1 MREIGLLCSE
11 KMLETDTKSF
21 LDFFAKIK
29 KETNMA
35 GQKLEA
41 LKQEKMDATK
51 ELKAI
56 MDQCSTEQ
64 SKINKNLETML
75 VYMSYKDFLDE
86 LTPQHERER
95 LNSIKREKAVARQKK

>member
-1 MREIGLLCSE
+1 L
-11 KMLETDTKSF
+11 
-21 LDFFAKIK
+21 
-29 KETNMA
+29 A
-35 GQKLEA
+35 GQRLEA

-75 VYMSYKDFLDE
+75 VYMSQKDFLDE
-86 LTPQHERER
+86 LTPQYERER
-95 LNSIKREKAVARQKK
+95 LDKIKKEKTLAK

>member
-1 MREIGLLCSE
+1 
-11 KMLETDTKSF
+11 
-21 LDFFAKIK
+21 
-29 KETNMA
+29 
-35 GQKLEA
+35 
-41 LKQEKMDATK
+41 MDATK

-75 VYMSYKDFLDE
+75 IYMSYKDFLDE

-95 LNSIKREKAVARQKK
+95 LNQVKKEKTAAKQKKQAL

>member
-1 MREIGLLCSE
+1 
-11 KMLETDTKSF
+11 
-21 LDFFAKIK
+21 
-29 KETNMA
+29 
-35 GQKLEA
+35 
-41 LKQEKMDATK
+41 MDATK

-75 VYMSYKDFLDE
+75 IYMSYKDFLDE

-95 LNSIKREKAVARQKK
+95 LNQVKKEKVAAQQKKQAL

>member
-1 MREIGLLCSE
+1 
-11 KMLETDTKSF
+11 
-21 LDFFAKIK
+21 
-29 KETNMA
+29 
-35 GQKLEA
+35 
-41 LKQEKMDATK
+41 MDATK

-86 LTPQHERER
+86 LTPQQERER
-95 LNSIKREKAVARQKK
+95 LMQVKREKAAAKQKKQAL

>member
-1 MREIGLLCSE
+1 
-11 KMLETDTKSF
+11 
-21 LDFFAKIK
+21 
-29 KETNMA
+29 MA

-75 VYMSYKDFLDE
+75 VYMSQKDFLDE
-86 LTPQHERER
+86 LTPQYERER
-95 LNSIKREKAVARQKK
+95 LEKVKREKALARQKRQAQLKQQEDQLKANNEIARN

>member
-1 MREIGLLCSE
+1 
-11 KMLETDTKSF
+11 
-21 LDFFAKIK
+21 
-29 KETNMA
+29 
-35 GQKLEA
+35 
-41 LKQEKMDATK
+41 MDATK

-86 LTPQHERER
+86 LTPQQERER
-95 LNSIKREKAVARQKK
+95 LMQVKREKAAVKQKKQAL

>member
-1 MREIGLLCSE
+1 
-11 KMLETDTKSF
+11 
-21 LDFFAKIK
+21 
-29 KETNMA
+29 MA

-75 VYMSYKDFLDE
+75 IYMSYKDFLDE

-95 LNSIKREKAVARQKK
+95 LNQVKKEKVAAKQKKQAL